1 MEYTFIG
8 KAFKFGDNINTDYL
22 ISSRRKRDTLDLN
35 ILKHYIMEDIRPGFY
50 NELGENNIIVAGEN
64 FGCGSAMEV
73 AAQVVKANNVG
84 VVIAKS
90 FSRSYFR
97 NCINNGIVVVE
108 MDTDSILEGDILSIQ
123 LEDENVIVTNTNT
136 KKIYSV
142 HGYTEDIRKI
152 IISGGIMKNFET
164 IML

>member
-1 MEYTFIG
+1 MGFTFTG

-50 NELGENNIIVAGEN
+50 DELEEKNIIVAGEN

-73 AAQVVKANNVG
+73 ATQVVKANNVG

-97 NCINNGIVVVE
+97 NCINNGVVVVE
-108 MDTDSILEGDILSIQ
+108 MDTDDIPEGDIINVRLDGKNIIVT
-123 LEDENVIVTNTNT
+123 DENTGDVFLAP
-136 KKIYSV
+136 
-142 HGYTEDIRKI
+142 GYADDIKQI
-152 IISGGIMKNFET
+152 ILAGGIMNNLQQM
-164 IML
+164 I